1 MATKLPAC
9 LGMSVY
15 GWDGTGCIMT
25 HNFRYCDM
33 NDYPCVIYDHECT
46 GESTGDVKDVNF
58 THWVEDAFSV
68 IDVLTEV

>member
-1 MATKLPAC
+1 MP
-9 LGMSVY
+9 
-15 GWDGTGCIMT
+15 